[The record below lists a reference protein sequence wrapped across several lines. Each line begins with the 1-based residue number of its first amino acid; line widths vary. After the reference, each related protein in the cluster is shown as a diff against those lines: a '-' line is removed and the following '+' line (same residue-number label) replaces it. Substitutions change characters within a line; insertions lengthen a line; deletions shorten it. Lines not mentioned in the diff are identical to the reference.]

1 MTSTTRGG
9 ARALLAFALTA
20 GCYSGLGTGPQGEPG
35 ADEGADG
42 ADDEADDDDDDDAD
56 DDGADVPE
64 PLCGHD
70 SVAPA
75 RIWRLSDSQHANAI
89 RDLLGLDSVIEV
101 RTPGTAEDS
110 FVNESELLTVTGPMA
125 SQYEAAASD
134 AAASA
139 IESLASLVPCDP
151 TSGDEACAR
160 AFIDDL
166 VPRAYRR
173 PIDDEERE
181 AFVALFHHGAEED
194 FATGIGT
201 IIEATL
207 QAPSFLYRTELG
219 SDEAAGPTV
228 ALDPYELAAA
238 IGFLLLDSIPDEELW
253 TRAQDGT
260 ITDPDVL
267 EAEVDRLLATPRV
280 QENLVRI
287 FSVYLGTPKA
297 AGMSKSAELF
307 PEFELALAE
316 DMAHETEEFL
326 RHLLP
331 GGTVA
336 DLLTSR
342 TTFVNERLAT
352 LYGID
357 GITGDAF
364 VEVELPE
371 DQRAGVLTQ
380 PAMMSILAAPEE
392 TSVVHR
398 GLFVQ
403 KLLLCTE
410 LPAPPAGVDLD
421 DPDFEGLSQR
431 ELAELRASEEACR
444 ACHSVIDP
452 VGLTFEHYDALGR
465 YRTDIEGEPVDASAD
480 IVGLGEVDD
489 AIELMDLLVADPRV
503 SACLS
508 RNLVTYALGR
518 RLGASDGCELENIQ
532 AQVDAADG
540 SLVEPIRAVALSEA
554 LRLRKREEQ

>member
-1 MTSTTRGG
+1 ML
-9 ARALLAFALTA
+9 ALALMP
-20 GCYSGLGTGPQGEPG
+20 GCYSGLGTGPDG
-35 ADEGADG
+35 APAAEDEADG
-42 ADDEADDDDDDDAD
+42 ADGDGSGGGDDDDDAD
-56 DDGADVPE
+56 DGGTDVPE
-64 PLCGHD
+64 PACGHD

-89 RDLLGLDSVIEV
+89 RDLLGLQAVTEV
-101 RTPGTAEDS
+101 KTPGTAEDS

-139 IESLASLVPCDP
+139 LESIGSLVPCDP
-151 TSGDEACAR
+151 ASGDEACAR
-160 AFIDDL
+160 EFIDAF

-181 AFVALFHHGAEED
+181 AFVSLYHHGAEED

-201 IIEATL
+201 VIEATL
-207 QAPSFLYRTELG
+207 QAPSFLYRTEIG
-219 SDEAAGPTV
+219 ADDAVGPTV
-228 ALDPYELAAA
+228 MLDAYELASA
-238 IGFLLLDSIPDEELW
+238 IGFLLLDSVPDDELW
-253 TRAQDGT
+253 ARAEDGT
-260 ITDPDVL
+260 ITDPEVL
-267 EAEVDRLLATPRV
+267 EAEVERLLATPRV
-280 QENLVRI
+280 QDNLVRI
-287 FSVYLGTPKA
+287 FAVWLGTPKA
-297 AGMSKSAELF
+297 AGMSKAAEMF

-316 DMAHETEEFL
+316 DMAREAEEFL

-331 GGTVA
+331 TATVA

-342 TTFVNERLAT
+342 TTFVNERLASV
-352 LYGID
+352 YGID
-357 GITGDAF
+357 AVTGEGF
-364 VEVELPE
+364 VQVELPAQE
-371 DQRAGVLTQ
+371 RSGILTQ

-398 GLFVQ
+398 GLLVQ

-421 DPDFEGLSQR
+421 DPDFEGMSQR

-452 VGLTFEHYDALGR
+452 LGLTFEHYDAIGR
-465 YRTDIEGEPVDASAD
+465 YRTDIDGAPVDASA
-480 IVGLGEVDD
+480 EVAGIGAVND
-489 AIELMDLLVADPRV
+489 AVELMNVLVDDPRV
-503 SACLS
+503 SACVS

-518 RLGASDGCELENIQ
+518 RLGATDACELENIQ

-540 SLVEPIRAVALSEA
+540 SLIEPIRAVALSEA